1 MHDVSRAGVSMTL
14 ATPSRLIPTCSTPVK
29 LVLIIEKCLHS
40 RFAKD
45 VVQSMQPLLAK
56 LGLLCLRQPDDLG
69 EMCGK
74 HIFKPRPGYQS
85 FPLGFP
91 IEIQKAIE
99 YSNKG

>member
-1 MHDVSRAGVSMTL
+1 MTL
-14 ATPSRLIPTCSTPVK
+14 ATPSRLIPTYSTPVK

-45 VVQSMQPLLAK
+45 IVQSMQPLPAK

-69 EMCGK
+69 EARMCGK

-91 IEIQKAIE
+91 RDT
-99 YSNKG
+99 KGH